1 MGDVFATMHWQNS
14 SELKISAI
22 AAATANFRHAT
33 VASRGCPMRK
43 AIRRLSPIA
52 GAARTKISRGSATYM
67 CHVCAIILLP
77 KILMAAYYEGGPHEV
92 RGSTRVR
99 VWHPRARDRFNSP

>member
-52 GAARTKISRGSATYM
+52 GAACTKISRGSATYM

-77 KILMAAYYEGGPHEV
+77 KILMAAYYEGDT
-92 RGSTRVR
+92 RGTWKHTCTCLAPSCTR
-99 VWHPRARDRFNSP
+99 PFQ

>member
-52 GAARTKISRGSATYM
+52 GAARTKISRGSATYTCAM
-67 CHVCAIILLP
+67 CVP
-77 KILMAAYYEGGPHEV
+77 
-92 RGSTRVR
+92 
-99 VWHPRARDRFNSP
+99 